1 MKKKYKI
8 EGMTCSACQ
17 SHVQRSVEKLEG
29 MNLCNVN
36 LLANSMDV
44 EFDETKLSNETI
56 IQAVEKAGYKA
67 IDSVK
72 KETTTTTEKTKKD
85 YNGRT
90 LLLAS
95 IFALLVFYLAMGPML
110 YIPIPSFFESNPLID
125 RKSVV

>member
-72 KETTTTTEKTKKD
+72 KEKI
-85 YNGRT
+85 GR
-90 LLLAS
+90 AS
-95 IFALLVFYLAMGPML
+95 CRERV
-110 YIPIPSFFESNPLID
+110 
-125 RKSVV
+125 